1 MVVFVAIFG
10 GFSIVVFFGGFSIV
24 LEVNFMRK
32 YMWCGVVCV
41 REKHE
46 INKRKTRNK
55 RQKIETENQTDT
67 ENQ

>member
-10 GFSIVVFFGGFSIV
+10 EFSIVVFFGRFSIV

-32 YMWCGVVCV
+32 YMWCDVVCV

-46 INKRKTRNK
+46 INKRKNK
-55 RQKIETENQTDT
+55 KQKTETENQ
-67 ENQ
+67 